1 MGNEPPS
8 QPRDVLQLGRKSNLN
23 KEINVE
29 KIRVSSKCG
38 FLAVAS
44 VLLLA
49 VCISGCGAVSSS
61 TGTTTPPGVSIA
73 LSTAP
78 SSTMAAAATATVA
91 ATVSNDSAS
100 GGVDWSCSPAG
111 TCGTFSPTHT
121 ASGASTTYTA
131 PATAGSVT
139 ITATSTTNHA
149 AVASATITV
158 SAPTTAAGTLTSGNF
173 VFTVTGVNSKKIT
186 YSLAGSVALDAN
198 GNVTTG
204 VQDFNSHDGPKSP
217 QPQGDAITGGKL
229 TTSSNGKGA
238 LTLITNNTAVGVG
251 GTETFSVVVVNSKHA
266 VISEFD
272 GSASSSGSM
281 DLQTLPSAGAKGLF
295 TFVVSGQASGVLEVF
310 GGNITTDGAGGLRI
324 RIDQNKG
331 GAVTHGSNV
340 GTYTAPDGTG
350 RGTMSFGGDNFSYYV
365 VNAKVFRLIVIDEDS
380 TDIGSAY
387 AGVTGISNAS
397 LKTQFVFADSSDLS
411 PGALFA
417 AAGLLTAD
425 GNGNITGF
433 ADVDENGTASK
444 GTFTGTYT
452 FSDTNGFGSI
462 TITPNGNLQDV
473 SVLGLYLADPTINFS
488 DPNSPADAGLAGL
501 LIDLDPK
508 IPGSGVLILPGTGIT
523 APSGN
528 FALTMQTSNTNSE
541 ADAVGVVAISA
552 GGVLSGTDDISDLFQ
567 TLSTTALDP
576 AVAINGTVTL
586 DPVNPGRFTLPLA
599 VTVGSTPPTF
609 SYVLYPASN
618 TQVVVVEIDK
628 PQYGLGTLQK
638 QQ

>member
-1 MGNEPPS
+1 M
-8 QPRDVLQLGRKSNLN
+8 
-23 KEINVE
+23 E

-111 TCGTFSPTHT
+111 SCGSFSPTHT

-139 ITATSTTNHA
+139 ITATSTSNHA

-158 SAPTTAAGTLTSGNF
+158 SAPTTAAGALTSGNF
-173 VFTVTGVNSKKIT
+173 VFTVAGVNSKKIS

-198 GNVTTG
+198 GNVTAG
-204 VQDFNSHDGPKSP
+204 VQDYTSHDGPKSP

-229 TTSSNGKGA
+229 TTSSNGKGT

-251 GTETFSVVVVNSKHA
+251 GTETFSVAVVNSKHA

-272 GSASSSGSM
+272 GSASSSGSI
-281 DLQTLPSAGAKGLF
+281 DLQTLPSGSARGLF

-310 GGNITTDGAGGLRI
+310 GGNITTDGAGNLSI

-331 GAVTHGSNV
+331 GKPTSGRNV
-340 GTYTAPDGTG
+340 GTYTAPDAATG
-350 RGTMSFGGDNFSYYV
+350 RGTMSFGGDNFRYYV
-365 VNAKVFRLIVIDEDS
+365 VNAKVFRLTVIDEDN

-387 AGVTGISNAS
+387 AGVTGITNAA
-397 LKTQFVFADSSDLS
+397 LNKQFVFADSSNLS
-411 PGALFA
+411 PGALLA

-433 ADVDENGTASK
+433 ADVDENGIATH
-444 GTFTGTYT
+444 GPLTGTYSFT
-452 FSDTNGFGSI
+452 DTNGFGSI
-462 TITPNGNLQDV
+462 TLTPNGNLQDV
-473 SVLGLYLADPTINFS
+473 SVLGLYLTDPTINFS
-488 DPNSPADAGLAGL
+488 DPNSPADAGLCGL
-501 LIDLDPK
+501 LIDLDTK
-508 IPGSGVLILPGTGIT
+508 IVGSGVLILPGPGIT
-523 APSGN
+523 APSGS
-528 FALTMQTSNTNSE
+528 FTLSMQTSNTNNE
-541 ADAVGVVAISA
+541 ADAVGVVTISA
-552 GGVLSGTDDISDLFQ
+552 GGGLTGTDDINDLFQ
-567 TLSTTALDP
+567 TLSTTALDT
-576 AVAINGTVTL
+576 AVAINGTIAL
-586 DPVNPGRFTLPLA
+586 DPVTPGRFTLPLA
-599 VTVGSTPPTF
+599 VTIGATPPTF
-609 SYVLYPASN
+609 NYVLYPASN
-618 TQVVVVEIDK
+618 TQFIVLEIDK
-628 PQYGLGTLQK
+628 PQYGVGTLQK